1 MPDQR
6 NVFIAIVLSLAVL
19 LVWSLVFPQR
29 PAEKSRISAPGQTRT
44 QAQGPNSASVT
55 GAPAEAP
62 LMDRAQALAASGRVV
77 IEAPRIAGS
86 LSLTGAR
93 IDDLKLMDYREHPLG
108 REHPPEK
115 NPNIT
120 LLSPPR
126 SKDAYYAEFGWEAG
140 AGTAVPGPDT
150 VWNLEAGSRLTPNAP
165 VTLRWDSPQGLTF
178 RLSYAIDANYMVT
191 VTQEV
196 ANRGAA
202 PATLGP
208 FGRIVRQTLP
218 TGPTFMVQ
226 HEGFVGYLADDL
238 RERTWKDVAKPAG
251 ASWTSTNGW
260 LGLTDKYW
268 MTALAPPQNEE
279 FTARSGTEGLPAPA
293 GTAALFE
300 LKARQIPV
308 GGSARSVSHFFA
320 GAKEVHVVDGYTKDL
335 GIKKFDLAIDWGT
348 FLWVITKP
356 LFYLMDW
363 LYNSPFFFHNFGIA
377 ILLVTV
383 IVKLLFFPLANR
395 SFVMMGKMKK
405 LQPQMKELQERHK
418 DDKAALQKEM
428 MALYQK
434 EKINPLAGCLPIFIQ
449 IPVFF
454 SLYKVIF
461 TTIEMRHAP
470 FYGWVQDLSARDP
483 TALINLFGLLPFHA
497 PDPASFGIFGIIIS
511 VLTVGIWPLIMGL
524 TMFLQTSLNP
534 APADPTQKIVFGL
547 MPVIFTVML
556 ASFPAGLVIYYTWNN
571 LLSITQQ
578 YIIMKRMGT
587 PLDLSNALGLK
598 AIARFVRALRSRPPR
613 PGEGETGA

>member
-29 PAEKSRISAPGQTRT
+29 PAEKARIQAPGQT
-44 QAQGPNSASVT
+44 QVQGPVSAPIT
-55 GAPAEAP
+55 GAPGESQ
-62 LMDRAQALAASGRVV
+62 LMERAQALEASPRLA
-77 IEAPRIAGS
+77 IEAPRVAGS
-86 LSLTGAR
+86 ISLTGAR
-93 IDDLKLMDYREHPLG
+93 IDDLKLKDYREAASQ
-108 REHPPEK
+108 K
-115 NPNIT
+115 SANIT
-120 LLSPPR
+120 LLSP
-126 SKDAYYAEFGWEAG
+126 SHGKGAYYAEFGWTGG
-140 AGTAVPGPDT
+140 AGTAVPGADT
-150 VWNLEAGSRLTPNAP
+150 VWAVEAGSRLELNSP

-178 RLSYAIDANYMVT
+178 RLTYAIDANYMVT
-191 VTQEV
+191 VTQEA

-202 PATLGP
+202 PATLTP
-208 FGRIVRQTLP
+208 FGRIVRQTIP

-226 HEGFVGYLADDL
+226 HEGFLGYVGEDL
-238 RERTWKDVAKPAG
+238 RERTWKSILKSGA
-251 ASWTSTNGW
+251 ASWDSTSGW

-268 MTALAPPQNEE
+268 MTALAPPQNEP
-279 FTARSGTEGLPAPA
+279 FTGHSDLEQLPGGVGTSASY
-293 GTAALFE
+293 E
-300 LKARQIPV
+300 LKARPIAV

-348 FLWVITKP
+348 FLWVLTKP
-356 LFYLMDW
+356 LFYLLDF
-363 LYNSPFFFHNFGIA
+363 LRSLVGNFGVA

-383 IVKLLFFPLANR
+383 IVKLVFFPLANR

-405 LQPQMKELQERHK
+405 LQPLMKELQERHK
-418 DDKAALQKEM
+418 DDKAELQKQM

-434 EKINPLAGCLPIFIQ
+434 EKVNPLAGCLPIFIQ

-470 FYGWVQDLSARDP
+470 FFGWIQDLSARDP

-497 PDPASFGIFGIIIS
+497 PDPAAFGVFGIIIS
-511 VLTVGIWPLIMGL
+511 AVTVGVWPLVMGL

-547 MPVIFTVML
+547 MPVMFTVML

-578 YIIMKRMGT
+578 YVIMKRMGT

-598 AIARFVRALRSRPPR
+598 SIARLVRALSSRPPR